1 MIKDLQNSSQVILKA
16 PMTTKRQKDLKI
28 QIISPIVKVL
38 SLMMKRMKSSTR
50 QAIVFDRCRYLC
62 GLWTKLSQSLNLRFY
77 SFYETTFLFI
87 FIIFSNYWSWNK
99 IIIDH
104 KTLDYN
110 FDKSRPEKKALR
122 KSRFFFNLATWFI
135 WPKLWFGTV

>member
-28 QIISPIVKVL
+28 QMISPIIKQLGLV
-38 SLMMKRMKSSTR
+38 MKRMKSSTR

-77 SFYETTFLFI
+77 SFYKITFLFI
-87 FIIFSNYWSWNK
+87 FIILSYYWSWNK
-99 IIIDH
+99 ITIIELQIISL
-104 KTLDYN
+104 TNLD
-110 FDKSRPEKKALR
+110 RKKDIM
-122 KSRFFFNLATWFI
+122 KNRFFFNLGTWFI
-135 WPKLWFGTV
+135 WPKVNFV

>member
-16 PMTTKRQKDLKI
+16 PMTTKRQKDLNI
-28 QIISPIVKVL
+28 QIISPIVKLL
-38 SLMMKRMKSSTR
+38 SLVMKRMKSSTR

-99 IIIDH
+99 IIIVEFRIISS
-104 KTLDYN
+104 TNLD
-110 FDKSRPEKKALR
+110 DRKKGI
-122 KSRFFFNLATWFI
+122 KMSRFFLM
-135 WPKLWFGTV
+135 L